1 MASQLVRDLFPKR
14 RDIHIPE
21 HAELQLTRILVT
33 SIDIHD
39 DLNVFRPWRRQDR
52 SEDSDERRVLQRD
65 FGGDAGDCVHCQLE
79 IGHRSFLLPYL
90 YLIFSRE
97 TTRREFTL
105 TLHA

>member
-65 FGGDAGDCVHCQLE
+65 FGGDAGDCVHCQLG
-79 IGHRSFLLPYL
+79 IGHRSFLLPYSDS
-90 YLIFSRE
+90 IVARE
-97 TTRREFTL
+97 ATRREFTL